1 MSIHWSCKL
10 CNRCFSTF
18 REVRMCEN
26 LCLAQRASEA
36 GDATAEAEGEENAI
50 QPDTDT
56 ITRGLQLSPMSIKVQ
71 TKIHM

>member
-1 MSIHWSCKL
+1 
-10 CNRCFSTF
+10 
-18 REVRMCEN
+18 MCEN